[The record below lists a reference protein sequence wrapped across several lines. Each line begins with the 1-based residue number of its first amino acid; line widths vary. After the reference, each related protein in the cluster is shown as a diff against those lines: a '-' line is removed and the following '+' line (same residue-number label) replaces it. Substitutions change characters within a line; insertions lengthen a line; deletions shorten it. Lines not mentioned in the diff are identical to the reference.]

1 MNRESFSWA
10 WVGAFTANGGPRYL
24 QIVEFMEIG
33 ISNQLLNPGDRLPP
47 QRQLAEK
54 LNVDLTTITRAYKE
68 AQRRNLLEARGAAG
82 TFVSAPK
89 VDLTQMVD
97 LSMNIPPRPVGIDL
111 DDMLRQGLSQVLIRS
126 DVDLL
131 MTYHLGGGSVADR
144 TAGSMWLEPMMGHVH
159 ADRVVVCPGA
169 QAAIAALIT
178 ALSKPGDVILTEPM
192 IYPGLLVAARQLGR
206 RVVTM
211 EVDEEGALPESMA
224 ELCQRHQARLAYFNP
239 TLQNPTTKTLS
250 TARREA
256 IAQVANAAG
265 VYLIEDDPYWHFTD
279 GQVHP
284 LAYYAP
290 KQTFYISTLAKCLLP
305 GLRTAYIVA
314 PDKYPV
320 EQLLTALRS
329 FVLMSAP
336 LMTALTT
343 QWIHD
348 GSAGTLLNAIR
359 NEAQERFNLARRIL
373 GSNLSGPAGGIHIW
387 HSLPSGWDGHYFTQ
401 RARIEGLNIISHE
414 AFCATEQIR
423 AAQQTTHIRISLGTA
438 LSRFELVNALRR
450 LTDLAARSGGGEF
463 IV

>member
-10 WVGAFTANGGPRYL
+10 WVGTFTVNGGPRYL

-33 ISNQLLNPGDRLPP
+33 ISNQLLSPGDRLPP

-54 LNVDLTTITRAYKE
+54 LKVDLTTITRAYKE

-131 MTYHLGGGSVADR
+131 MTYHLGGGSIADR
-144 TAGSMWLEPMMGHVH
+144 TAGSIWLEPMMGQVH

-192 IYPGLLVAARQLGR
+192 VYPGLLVAARQLGR

-250 TARREA
+250 AARRQA

-265 VYLIEDDPYWHFTD
+265 VQLIEDDPYWHFTD
-279 GQVHP
+279 GQVRP
-284 LAYYAP
+284 PA
-290 KQTFYISTLAKCLLP
+290 STLP
-305 GLRTAYIVA
+305 
-314 PDKYPV
+314 
-320 EQLLTALRS
+320 ALRK
-329 FVLMSAP
+329 
-336 LMTALTT
+336 
-343 QWIHD
+343 
-348 GSAGTLLNAIR
+348 R
-359 NEAQERFNLARRIL
+359 
-373 GSNLSGPAGGIHIW
+373 
-387 HSLPSGWDGHYFTQ
+387 
-401 RARIEGLNIISHE
+401 
-414 AFCATEQIR
+414 C
-423 AAQQTTHIRISLGTA
+423 
-438 LSRFELVNALRR
+438 
-450 LTDLAARSGGGEF
+450 
-463 IV
+463 